1 MARGR
6 GSRWLLRVR
15 STPSSSETCSMK
27 GTSMRSQLAAVFLVF
42 SLSANAQTL
51 SGAIDMHAHSDPD
64 GVPRKIDAVDLAR
77 LAKERGMRAIVLKNH
92 YEPTASLAYIVR
104 KEVPGI
110 EVFGG
115 VDLNL
120 SVGGMNPSAVEHM
133 AATTGGYGRVV
144 WMSTFDSEAQVRF
157 SKQDRP
163 FVRVSQNGQLLPET
177 RQVIALIARR
187 NLVLATG
194 HPTAEEALMMI
205 REGRAQGVKH
215 MVVTHAMMQPIHMS
229 DAQMLEAAKMG
240 AYIEFVYNGL
250 IGSYKEF
257 TFKDYAR
264 AIRYVGVE
272 HCILASDMG
281 QPANPVH
288 PDGLVLFFDGLKE
301 QGFSQAEIDR
311 MAKENPARLL
321 GLELLGP

>member
-1 MARGR
+1 MTT
-6 GSRWLLRVR
+6 LLTFLLACGAV
-15 STPSSSETCSMK
+15 M
-27 GTSMRSQLAAVFLVF
+27 TSLAQENPLAGV
-42 SLSANAQTL
+42 
-51 SGAIDMHAHSDPD
+51 IDIHAHSAPD
-64 GVPRKIDAVDLAR
+64 SSPRSIDAIDLAR
-77 LAKERGMRAIVLKNH
+77 LAKSRGMRGLVLKNH
-92 YEPTASLAYIVR
+92 YQPTASLAYVVR

-120 SVGGMNPSAVEHM
+120 SVGGMNPFAVEHM
-133 AATTGGYGRVV
+133 AATTGGYGRFV
-144 WMSTFDSEAQVRF
+144 WMSTFDSEAQVRY

-177 RQVIALIARR
+177 RQVIAVIAKH
-187 NLVLATG
+187 NLVMATG
-194 HPTAEEALMMI
+194 HVSAEEGLMLI
-205 REGRAQGVKH
+205 REARTQGVQH
-215 MVVTHAMMQPIHMS
+215 MVVTHAMLAPIHMS

-250 IGSYKEF
+250 LGSYKEF

-264 AIRYVGVE
+264 AIRYVGVD

-281 QPANPVH
+281 QPANPLH
-288 PDGLVLFFDGLKE
+288 PDGLVALFDGLKKE
-301 QGFSQAEIDR
+301 GITQAEINR

>member
-1 MARGR
+1 MKT
-6 GSRWLLRVR
+6 LLTFLLACGAVITSLAQENPLAGVIDIHAHCAPD
-15 STPSSSETCSMK
+15 STP
-27 GTSMRSQLAAVFLVF
+27 RS
-42 SLSANAQTL
+42 
-51 SGAIDMHAHSDPD
+51 
-64 GVPRKIDAVDLAR
+64 IDAIDLAR
-77 LAKERGMRAIVLKNH
+77 LAKSRGMRGLVLKNH
-92 YEPTASLAYIVR
+92 YQPTASLAYMVR

-120 SVGGMNPSAVEHM
+120 SVGGMNPFAVEHM

-144 WMSTFDSEAQVRF
+144 WMSTFDSEAQVRY

-177 RQVIALIARR
+177 RRVIAVIAKH
-187 NLVLATG
+187 NLVMATG
-194 HPTAEEALMMI
+194 HVSAEEGLMLI
-205 REGRAQGVKH
+205 REARTQGVQH
-215 MVVTHAMMQPIHMS
+215 MVVTHAMLAPIHMS
-229 DAQMLEAAKMG
+229 DPQMLEAAKMG

-250 IGSYKEF
+250 LGSYREF

-264 AIRYVGVE
+264 AIRYVGVD

-281 QPANPVH
+281 QPANPLH
-288 PDGLVLFFDGLKE
+288 PDGLVALFDGLKKE
-301 QGFSQAEIDR
+301 GITQAEINR
-311 MAKENPARLL
+311 MAKENPAHLL

>member
-1 MARGR
+1 MKT
-6 GSRWLLRVR
+6 LLTFLLACGAVMTSLAQENPLAGVIDIHAHCAPD
-15 STPSSSETCSMK
+15 STP
-27 GTSMRSQLAAVFLVF
+27 RS
-42 SLSANAQTL
+42 
-51 SGAIDMHAHSDPD
+51 
-64 GVPRKIDAVDLAR
+64 IDAIDLAR
-77 LAKERGMRAIVLKNH
+77 LAKSRGMRGLVLKNH
-92 YEPTASLAYIVR
+92 YQPTASLAYMVR

-120 SVGGMNPSAVEHM
+120 SVGGMNPFAVEHM

-144 WMSTFDSEAQVRF
+144 WMSTFDSEAQVRY

-177 RQVIALIARR
+177 RRVIAVIAKH
-187 NLVLATG
+187 NLVMATG
-194 HPTAEEALMMI
+194 HVSAEEGLMLI
-205 REGRAQGVKH
+205 REARTQGVQH
-215 MVVTHAMMQPIHMS
+215 MVVTHAMLAPIHMS
-229 DAQMLEAAKMG
+229 DPQMLEAAKMG

-250 IGSYKEF
+250 LGSYREF

-264 AIRYVGVE
+264 AIRYVGVD

-281 QPANPVH
+281 QPANPLH
-288 PDGLVLFFDGLKE
+288 PDGLVALFDGLKKE
-301 QGFSQAEIDR
+301 GMTQAEINR
-311 MAKENPARLL
+311 MAKENPAHLL

>member
-1 MARGR
+1 MKT
-6 GSRWLLRVR
+6 LL
-15 STPSSSETCSMK
+15 T
-27 GTSMRSQLAAVFLVF
+27 LLLVF
-42 SLSANAQTL
+42 GPVMTSLAQENPL
-51 SGAIDMHAHSDPD
+51 AGVIDIHAHCAPD
-64 GVPRKIDAVDLAR
+64 SSPRSIDAIDLAR
-77 LAKERGMRAIVLKNH
+77 LAKSRGMRGLVLKNH
-92 YEPTASLAYIVR
+92 YQPTASLAYVVR

-120 SVGGMNPSAVEHM
+120 SMGGMNPFAVEHM

-144 WMSTFDSEAQVRF
+144 WMSTFDSEAQVRY

-177 RQVIALIARR
+177 RQVIAVIAKH
-187 NLVLATG
+187 NLVMATG
-194 HPTAEEALMMI
+194 HVSAEEGLMMI
-205 REGRAQGVKH
+205 REARAQGVQH
-215 MVVTHAMMQPIHMS
+215 MVVTHAMLSPIHMS
-229 DAQMLEAAKMG
+229 HAQMLEAAKMG

-250 IGSYKEF
+250 LGSYKEF

-264 AIRYVGVE
+264 AIRYVGVD

-281 QPANPVH
+281 QPANPLH
-288 PDGLVLFFDGLKE
+288 PDGLVALFDGLKKE
-301 QGFSQAEIDR
+301 GITQAEINR

>member
-1 MARGR
+1 MRMTT
-6 GSRWLLRVR
+6 LLTFLLACGAV
-15 STPSSSETCSMK
+15 M
-27 GTSMRSQLAAVFLVF
+27 TSLAQENPLAGV
-42 SLSANAQTL
+42 
-51 SGAIDMHAHSDPD
+51 IDIHAHSAPD
-64 GVPRKIDAVDLAR
+64 SSPRSIDAIDLAR
-77 LAKERGMRAIVLKNH
+77 LAKSRGMRGLVLKNH
-92 YEPTASLAYIVR
+92 YQPTASLAYVVR

-120 SVGGMNPSAVEHM
+120 SVGGMNPFAVEHM
-133 AATTGGYGRVV
+133 AATTGGYGRFV
-144 WMSTFDSEAQVRF
+144 WMSTFDSEAQVRY

-177 RQVIALIARR
+177 RQVIAVIAKH
-187 NLVLATG
+187 NLVMATG
-194 HPTAEEALMMI
+194 HVSAEEGLMLI
-205 REGRAQGVKH
+205 REARTQGVQH
-215 MVVTHAMMQPIHMS
+215 MVVTHAMLAPIHMS

-250 IGSYKEF
+250 LGSYKEF

-264 AIRYVGVE
+264 AIRYVGVD

-281 QPANPVH
+281 QPANPLH
-288 PDGLVLFFDGLKE
+288 PDGLVALFDGLKKE
-301 QGFSQAEIDR
+301 GITQAEINR

>member
-1 MARGR
+1 MRT
-6 GSRWLLRVR
+6 LLVLLLLGLAMTAFAQENPLAGVIDIHVHCAPD
-15 STPSSSETCSMK
+15 STP
-27 GTSMRSQLAAVFLVF
+27 RS
-42 SLSANAQTL
+42 
-51 SGAIDMHAHSDPD
+51 
-64 GVPRKIDAVDLAR
+64 IDAIDLAR
-77 LAKERGMRAIVLKNH
+77 LASRRGMRGLVLKNH
-92 YEPTASLAYIVR
+92 YQPTASLAYIVR

-120 SVGGMNPSAVEHM
+120 SVGGMNPFAVEHM
-133 AATTGGYGRVV
+133 AATTGGYGRFV
-144 WMSTFDSEAQVRF
+144 WMSTFDSEAQVRY

-177 RQVIALIARR
+177 RQVIAAIAKH
-187 NLVLATG
+187 NLVMATG
-194 HPTAEEALMMI
+194 HTSAEEGLMLI
-205 REGRAQGVKH
+205 REARTQGVQH
-215 MVVTHAMMQPIHMS
+215 MVVTHAMLQPIHMS

-250 IGSYKEF
+250 LGSYKEF

-264 AIRYVGVE
+264 AIRFVGVE

-281 QPANPVH
+281 QPANPLH
-288 PDGLVLFFDGLKE
+288 PDGLVALFDGLRKE
-301 QGFSQAEIDR
+301 GITQAEINR